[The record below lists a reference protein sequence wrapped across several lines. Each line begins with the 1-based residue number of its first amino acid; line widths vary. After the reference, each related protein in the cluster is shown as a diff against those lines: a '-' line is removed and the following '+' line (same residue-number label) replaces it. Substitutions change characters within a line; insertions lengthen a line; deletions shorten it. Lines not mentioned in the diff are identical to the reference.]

1 MLSRIADS
9 LFWLNRY
16 IERSDCLVRLVYV
29 HYILSLDRSADSNN
43 SWRPVLELCT
53 AAGNEEI
60 TKIETDV
67 PAVLK
72 KILLDES
79 NPNSIRCLVNRA
91 RENARGAQDHI
102 TKEVWE
108 VVNQMYHLANQ
119 PSFSARLK
127 TDQAVK
133 VIEAFERSTVLFAG
147 VTDNTMWRGLGW
159 NFLQLGKYVERCL
172 QTIAITAKQVEFSAT
187 HNADATDILQWRY
200 LLLCLSGYEMHL
212 KTYRSPD
219 HTSSVLQQV
228 LLDENFTRS
237 VVYSLTRISHYLENI
252 MLIHEEQN
260 KDVQRSIGKLL
271 SKVKYLDV
279 RTLDVGGLH
288 RLLAEINTDLLALST
303 QVGQYFFSYS

>member
-29 HYILSLDRSADSNN
+29 HYILSMDRSADSNN

-53 AAGNEEI
+53 AANSEEI
-60 TKIETDV
+60 TKIENDA
-67 PAVLK
+67 PAVLR

-108 VVNQMYHLANQ
+108 EVNQMYHLANQ
-119 PSFSARLK
+119 TNLSSKLK

-133 VIEAFERSTVLFAG
+133 VIEAFANSTVMFTG
-147 VTDNTMWRGLGW
+147 ITDNTMSRGLGW
-159 NFLQLGKYVERCL
+159 NFLQLGKFVERCL
-172 QTIAITAKQVEFSAT
+172 QTIAIAAKQVEFTSVHSAEV
-187 HNADATDILQWRY
+187 TDILQWRY
-200 LLLCLSGYEMHL
+200 LLLCLSGYELHL

-219 HTSSVLQQV
+219 HTASVLQQI

-237 VVYSLTRISHYLENI
+237 VVYSLIRINHYLENI

-260 KDVQRSIGKLL
+260 KEVQRSIGKLL
-271 SKVKYLDV
+271 SKVKFLDIQS
-279 RTLDVGGLH
+279 LEVGGLH
-288 RLLAEINTDLLALST
+288 KLLNEINTDLLALST